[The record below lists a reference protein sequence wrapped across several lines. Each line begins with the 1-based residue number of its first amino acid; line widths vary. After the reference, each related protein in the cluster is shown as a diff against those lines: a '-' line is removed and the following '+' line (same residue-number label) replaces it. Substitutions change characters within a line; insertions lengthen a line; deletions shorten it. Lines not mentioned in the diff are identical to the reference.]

1 MKLRDAAVIALNGI
15 GRHWGRA
22 VLNVS
27 GILAGV
33 ASIVLL
39 VGVAQAVGRAS
50 HAEVAGLGADLVV
63 VYPAGVS
70 SSGVQ
75 PGLGSGSSLTRDD
88 VLALS
93 NQAFVPDGT
102 GAVPT
107 TGQRGAIAANGRQ
120 WTTDVIG
127 STDTFA
133 GARGYTIQA
142 GSFFNASDVT
152 AANSVVVLGPAVAS
166 ALFPTTNA
174 VGQVVQIN
182 KHPFTVVGVFTPRG
196 YSGSFNQDDL
206 AVMPIE
212 SAWAYVLPITT
223 PRFEQVFVTATSPSA
238 TSKVK
243 EEITNTLLSRHKITN
258 PALADFQVQTQQDL
272 VLGAERLGNLM
283 TWMLAAIAVISL
295 LTGAIAVMTLML
307 ASVRERAYEIGIRRA
322 VGASRPAIMSQF
334 LVEALLLA
342 AFGGVIGIVLGLAAS
357 SVMGSLLTD
366 IPAPTISPTAVLV
379 AVVVAIVVG
388 LAAGLYPAA
397 RAAVMAPAE
406 ALRR

>member
-1 MKLRDAAVIALNGI
+1 MKLRDAALTALGGI

-22 VLNVS
+22 TLNVS

-39 VGVAQAVGRAS
+39 VGVAQSVGRAS

-63 VYPAGVS
+63 VYPSGVS

-75 PGLGSGSSLTRDD
+75 AGFGPGSTLTAQD
-88 VLALS
+88 ALDL
-93 NQAFVPDGT
+93 NNPAYVPDGT
-102 GAVPT
+102 SAVPT
-107 TGQRGAIAANGRQ
+107 AGQRAPVVGNARQ
-120 WTTDVIG
+120 WTTDVLG
-127 STDTFA
+127 STDAFLS
-133 GARGYTIQA
+133 ARGYTIQS
-142 GSFFNASDVT
+142 GRFFNGADVT
-152 AANSVVVLGPAVAS
+152 TGNSQVVLGASVAG
-166 ALFPTTNA
+166 ALFPTTGA
-174 VGQVVQIN
+174 VGQQVQIN
-182 KHPFTVVGVFTPRG
+182 GHSFTVAGVFASRG

-206 AVMPIE
+206 VVMPITALW
-212 SAWAYVLPITT
+212 SYVLPINS
-223 PRFEQVFVTATSPSA
+223 PRIEQIFVVATSPSA
-238 TSKVK
+238 TGKVK
-243 EEITNTLLSRHKITN
+243 EEITNRLLQAHKISN

-334 LVEALLLA
+334 LFEALLLA
-342 AFGGVIGIVLGLAAS
+342 GFGGVVGIALGIGGA
-357 SVMGSLLTD
+357 SVMGSLITD
-366 IPAPTISPTAVLV
+366 IPAPTISLTAIVL
-379 AVVVAIVVG
+379 AVVAAIVVG

-397 RAAVMAPAE
+397 RAATMAPAE

>member
-22 VLNVS
+22 ALNIG

-50 HAEVAGLGADLVV
+50 HAAVAGLGADLVV

-75 PGLGSGSSLTRDD
+75 AGFGSGSSLSLDD
-88 VLALS
+88 VKAL
-93 NQAFVPDGT
+93 NDQAYVPDGT
-102 GAVPT
+102 QAVPT
-107 TGQRGAIAANGRQ
+107 AGQRSAVTGNGRS
-120 WTTDVIG
+120 WSTDVIG
-127 STDTFA
+127 STDPFA
-133 GARGYTIQA
+133 GARGYTVQS
-142 GSFFNASDVT
+142 GSFFNASDDNSE
-152 AANSVVVLGPAVAS
+152 NSVVALGPQVAS
-166 ALFPTTNA
+166 ALFPSTSA

-182 KHPFTVVGVFTPRG
+182 QHRFTVVAVFAPRG
-196 YSGSFNQDDL
+196 YSGSYNQDDL
-206 AVMPIE
+206 VVMPIT
-212 SAWAYVLPITT
+212 SLWAYILPIQA
-223 PRFEQVFVTATSPSA
+223 PRVEQVYVTATRPGA
-238 TSKVK
+238 TDKVK
-243 EEITNTLLSRHKITN
+243 EEITNTLLTRHKITN

-272 VLGAERLGNLM
+272 VHGAERLGNLM

-295 LTGAIAVMTLML
+295 LTGAVAIMSLML
-307 ASVRERAYEIGIRRA
+307 ATVRERAYEIGIRRA

-342 AFGGVIGIVLGLAAS
+342 GFGGIVGIVVGVAAS
-357 SVMGSLLTD
+357 SVLGSLLTD

-379 AVVVAIVVG
+379 AAVVAIVVG